1 MDPLQP
7 LNPDVKPFFGRD
19 KLLREIVQGVLAVQP
34 MDFALV
40 APKFCGKTR
49 LLEQLASED
58 GPLQGDHYASWR
70 PESFR
75 DQNRVVV
82 VSIDCNWP
90 EAKQD
95 LLNHLAEQLKM
106 ELREQKPFRVDW
118 EQINLE
124 DSASRQMWMLAG
136 QANQHGFRVVML
148 LNNFDTVLQD
158 KLLDAM
164 SLNELR
170 PLTAELALVVATR
183 QPLHDID
190 QELAS
195 SPLFN
200 VLRPLFV
207 GLLEHEAAAAW
218 IAAYRQSFPELAD
231 ELTEPL
237 IEITGSHPF
246 LLARLR
252 ETLLE
257 VQKMLPAGK
266 PMERADFA
274 LIELRLAEH
283 GRLLFESL
291 AQTLGDPPPRIG
303 PQSVDALLAALT
315 DKPVAMASITPDQNA
330 AINWLINQAVVVY
343 RQQEYRLFTPLFA
356 SFLRHRQ
363 QTLDDSRQAAP
374 ARAIGEMPPDSSYAY
389 LPRMEADVLRY
400 LQAHANQV
408 VSPEELLTQVWKL
421 PATTSARRVQEA
433 IRRLRNHLKEEDPP
447 IGIVENERGQGYR
460 FVPL

>member
-1 MDPLQP
+1 MKPLDQ
-7 LNPDVKPFFGRD
+7 NIKPFFGRD
-19 KLLREIVQGVLAVQP
+19 KLLREIVQGVLAAQP

-49 LLEQLASED
+49 LLEQLAAEN
-58 GPLQGDHYASWR
+58 GPLQGNQYASWR

-75 DQNRVVV
+75 NQSRVVV
-82 VSIDCNWP
+82 VSVDCNWP

-95 LLNHLAEQLKM
+95 LLKHLADRLKTD
-106 ELREQKPFRVDW
+106 LREQKPFRVDW
-118 EQINLE
+118 EQINE
-124 DSASRQMWMLAG
+124 EESASRQLWLLAG

-148 LNNFDTVLQD
+148 LNNFDSVMEN
-158 KLLDAM
+158 KRLDQMA
-164 SLNELR
+164 LNELR
-170 PLTAELALVVATR
+170 PLTTELALVVATR

-207 GLLEHEAAAAW
+207 GLLEHEAAATW
-218 IAAYRQSFPELAD
+218 IAAYRQDFPELAED
-231 ELTEPL
+231 LTESL

-303 PQSVDALLAALT
+303 HQSVDALLATLT
-315 DKPVAMASITPDQNA
+315 DKPVPVAAITPDQNA

-356 SFLRHRQ
+356 NFLRHRQ
-363 QTLDDSRQAAP
+363 QPPDASRQAAP
-374 ARAIGEMPPDSSYAY
+374 ARAISEMQPDSSYAY

-400 LQAHANQV
+400 LQAHANEV

-421 PATTSARRVQEA
+421 PPTTSPRRVQEA

-447 IGIVENERGQGYR
+447 IGIIENERGQGYR
-460 FVPL
+460 FVLL

>member
-1 MDPLQP
+1 MAF
-7 LNPDVKPFFGRD
+7 LNESHTRSFFGRE
-19 KLLREIVQGVLAVQP
+19 KLLREIVQGVLAAQP

-49 LLEQLASED
+49 LLDHLASAE
-58 GPLQGDHYASWR
+58 GPLRGELGASWR
-70 PESFR
+70 PMRFQ

-82 VSIDCNWP
+82 VLIDCNWP
-90 EAKQD
+90 GAKQN
-95 LLNHLAEQLKM
+95 LLAYLADR
-106 ELREQKPFRVDW
+106 LREEIEEQKPFRVDW
-118 EQINLE
+118 NQVNQEV
-124 DSASRQMWMLAG
+124 SASQQLRLLAG
-136 QANQHGFRVVML
+136 EATQQGFRIVML
-148 LNNFDTVLQD
+148 LNNFDAVLQEE
-158 KLLDAM
+158 LL
-164 SLNELR
+164 SQVELNELR
-170 PLTAELALVVATR
+170 PLTTELALVVATR

-218 IAAYRQSFPELAD
+218 IAAYRQDFPELA
-231 ELTEPL
+231 EKLTEPL
-237 IEITGSHPF
+237 IEITGGHPF

-266 PMERADFA
+266 RIDRADFA

-291 AQTLGDPPPRIG
+291 AQTLEAPPERIAG
-303 PQSVDALLAALT
+303 QAVETLLSALT
-315 DKPVAMASITPDQNA
+315 DNPVPVKSITPDQNA

-343 RQQEYRLFTPLFA
+343 REQEYRLFTPLFA
-356 SFLRHRQ
+356 SFLRHRR
-363 QTLDDSRQAAP
+363 QTPDTSRPAP
-374 ARAIGEMPPDSSYAY
+374 STRIITRVETDNSYTR
-389 LPRMEADVLRY
+389 LPRMEADLLSYLR
-400 LQAHANQV
+400 AHANEV

-421 PATTSARRVQEA
+421 PAATSPRRVQEA
-433 IRRLRNHLKEEDPP
+433 IRRLRNHLKDEAEP
-447 IGIVENERGQGYR
+447 IGVIENERGQGYR